1 MIVEWRPDARAALIE
16 ILDYID
22 ERNSQAAVAL
32 LEDIESATSAL
43 PEHPYLYRFG
53 RVSNT
58 REIVVHP
65 NYLVVY
71 RVTDRI
77 EILNV
82 LHSRRQY
89 P

>member
-1 MIVEWRPDARAALIE
+1 MIVEWRPDALAALID
-16 ILDYID
+16 IFDYID
-22 ERNSQAAVAL
+22 ERNPQAAVAL
-32 LEDIESATSAL
+32 LEDIEATSAL

-53 RVSNT
+53 RVPTT

-65 NYLVVY
+65 NYIVVY
-71 RVTDRI
+71 RVKDKI
-77 EILNV
+77 EVVNV